1 MEVART
7 ERLSLR
13 WLDARD
19 AAFVLELVN
28 DASWI
33 RYIGDRNVRTLRDA
47 ERYIDDG
54 PVAMYAR
61 LGFGLYLVELTQ
73 TLEPVGLCGLIQRD
87 ALEDVDLGFA
97 FLPGH
102 RGKGYALESAAAVMD
117 YARTVVG
124 RSRIVAIL
132 SRDNQRSRKLLE
144 KLGFNREREIRLQA
158 DGEPL
163 ELYAAV
169 AGPAVRAIGMH
180 S

>member
-7 ERLSLR
+7 ERLRLR

-28 DASWI
+28 DPVWI

-47 ERYIDDG
+47 ERYIEDG
-54 PVAMYAR
+54 PLAMYAR
-61 LGFGLYLVELTQ
+61 LGFGLYLVELRQ
-73 TLEPVGLCGLIQRD
+73 TFEPVGLCGLIKRD

-102 RGKGYALESAAAVMD
+102 RGKGYVLESAAAVMD
-117 YARTVVG
+117 YARTVAG
-124 RSRIVAIL
+124 LSRVVAIL

-144 KLGFNREREIRLQA
+144 KLGFGREREIRLQA
-158 DGEPL
+158 DGEPP
-163 ELYAAV
+163 ELYAA
-169 AGPAVRAIGMH
+169 AA
-180 S
+180 

>member
-1 MEVART
+1 MTEPPRMEVART
-7 ERLSLR
+7 GRLRLR

-28 DASWI
+28 DPAWI

-54 PVAMYAR
+54 PVDMYAR

-73 TLEPVGLCGLIQRD
+73 TGEPVGLCGLIKRD

-97 FLPGH
+97 FLP
-102 RGKGYALESAAAVMD
+102 
-117 YARTVVG
+117 
-124 RSRIVAIL
+124 
-132 SRDNQRSRKLLE
+132 
-144 KLGFNREREIRLQA
+144 GFNREREIRLQA

-163 ELYAAV
+163 ELYAA
-169 AGPAVRAIGMH
+169 AA
-180 S
+180 